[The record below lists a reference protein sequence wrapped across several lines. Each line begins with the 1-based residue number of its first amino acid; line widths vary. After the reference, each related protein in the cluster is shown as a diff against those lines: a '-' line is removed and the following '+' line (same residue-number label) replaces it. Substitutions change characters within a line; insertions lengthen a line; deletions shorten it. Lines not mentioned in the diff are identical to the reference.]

1 MHDLVVK
8 NALICDGSGAPARPG
23 SVAVADGRIV
33 EVGAE
38 VGAGRETVDADGL
51 TLAPGIIDSHTHYD
65 AQITWDPMVDP
76 SPALGVT
83 SVVIGCCGFTIA
95 PCKPQDRDRTLRN
108 LTHVEGMSLD
118 ALRAG
123 VRWDFETYPEYLA
136 MLERRGVGPNVAAY
150 IGHSSI
156 RTWVM
161 GDAASERAATDDE
174 IAAMAAMVR
183 DGMEHGALGFSTSTF
198 EGHNGE
204 NGVPMPSQ
212 LADERELRAL
222 VKAMGETGRGIF
234 MLTKGSRTD
243 VPFLESLAADSGRP
257 VMVAALLHNNIQPQR
272 VFEELGR
279 IGDARGRGREL
290 YGQVTCCPLTMEF
303 TLKSPYLMESLPGWK
318 PAMAAHGEE
327 ALKRVYA
334 DPSFRAAVKDDLDNP
349 GGKVRV
355 FNGDWDKITV
365 VETAGPDTRAAEGR
379 SVAALAKE
387 AGQHPLDWFL
397 DFGLRE
403 NLETMFTSLLLNS
416 DEDAV
421 GRLLNDRN
429 TSIAL
434 SDAGAHLTFFCDA
447 GFGLHLLGHWVRDI
461 GALTLEQAVRELT
474 AAPAEVYRIADR
486 GRIAP
491 GAWADM
497 MLFDPVTIGRKPS
510 RRVFDLPAGAP
521 RLTADAV
528 GLHGV
533 WINGH
538 RVADETGLVAGDDRP
553 GRVIRDFA
561 A

>member
-1 MHDLVVK
+1 VYDLVVK
-8 NALICDGSGAPARPG
+8 NALICDGSGTPARPG
-23 SVAVADGRIV
+23 AVAVADGRIV
-33 EVGAE
+33 AVDGDVGPA
-38 VGAGRETVDADGL
+38 RETVDAGGL
-51 TLAPGIIDSHTHYD
+51 VLAPGIIDSHTHYD

-95 PCKPQDRDRTLRN
+95 PCKPGDRDRTLRN

-136 MLERRGVGPNVAAY
+136 MLERRGVGPNIAAF

-161 GDAASERAATDDE
+161 GDDAAERAATDAE
-174 IAAMAAMVR
+174 IAAMADIVR
-183 DGMEHGALGFSTSTF
+183 DGMRNGALGFSTSTF

-222 VKAMGETGRGIF
+222 TRAMGESGRGIF

-243 VPFLESLAADSGRP
+243 IAFLESLAADSGRP
-257 VMVAALLHNNIQPQR
+257 VMVAALLHNNIQPKR
-272 VFEELGR
+272 VFEELAN
-279 IGDARGRGREL
+279 IGAARQRGREV
-290 YGQVTCCPLTMEF
+290 YGQVSCCPLTMEF

-318 PAMAAHGEE
+318 PAMAAHDPE

-334 DPSFRAAVKDDLDNP
+334 DPSFRAGVKDDLDNP

-365 VETAGPDTRAAEGR
+365 VETANPASRGAEGR
-379 SVAALAKE
+379 SVAALARE
-387 AGQHPLDWFL
+387 AGKHPLDWFL
-397 DFGLRE
+397 DFGLEE

-416 DEDAV
+416 DEEAV
-421 GRLLNDRN
+421 GRMLNDRN

-447 GFGLHLLGHWVRDI
+447 GFGLHLLGHWVRDV
-461 GALTLEQAVRELT
+461 GALSLEQAVHELT
-474 AAPAEVYRIADR
+474 RAPADIYRIADR

-497 MLFDPVTIGRKPS
+497 ILFDPATIGRKPS

-521 RLTADAV
+521 RLTADPV

-533 WINGH
+533 WVNGH
-538 RVADETGLVAGDDRP
+538 RVADETGVIAGDDRP